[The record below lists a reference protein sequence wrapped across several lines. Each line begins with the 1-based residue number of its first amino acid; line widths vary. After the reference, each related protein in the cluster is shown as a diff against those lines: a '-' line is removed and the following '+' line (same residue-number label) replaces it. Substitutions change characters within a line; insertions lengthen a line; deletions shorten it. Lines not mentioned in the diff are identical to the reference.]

1 MRFLIIFIFLIT
13 NVVAEELPGI
23 KNIVIH
29 KIPKTHDNV
38 IFLDKNDQKININEY
53 TGNLLILNFWAT
65 WCEPCKEEMP
75 SLDKLQAN
83 PELDK
88 IKIFPINIGKE
99 SLNKVNKFF
108 IDLNIKNFEPY
119 FDPPTTLAKMFT
131 LRGVPTTILINK
143 EGQEFARIIGSIDF
157 EDTNFVNWIK
167 LKFLQSILVKK
178 IQIKLIN
185 FLKILISKISNLIL
199 IHLPY

>member
-1 MRFLIIFIFLIT
+1 MRFLILFIFLIT
-13 NVVAEELPGI
+13 NVVADELPGI

-29 KIPKTHDNV
+29 KIPKTYDNV

-53 TGNLLILNFWAT
+53 AGNLLILKFWAT

-75 SLDKLQAN
+75 SLDKLQTN

-99 SLNKVNKFF
+99 TLNKVNKFF
-108 IDLNIKNFEPY
+108 VDLNIKNFEPY
-119 FDPPTTLAKMFT
+119 FDPPTTLAKMFS

-143 EGQEFARIIGSIDF
+143 KGQEFARVMGSINF
-157 EDTNFVNWIK
+157 EDKNFISWIK
-167 LKFLQSILVKK
+167 KY
-178 IQIKLIN
+178 N
-185 FLKILISKISNLIL
+185 
-199 IHLPY
+199 

>member
-29 KIPKTHDNV
+29 KIPKTYDNV
-38 IFLDKNDQKININEY
+38 IFFDKKDQKININEY
-53 TGNLLILNFWAT
+53 KGKLLLLNFWAT
-65 WCEPCKEEMP
+65 WCAPCKEEMP

-83 PELDK
+83 PQLDK

-99 SLNKVNKFF
+99 TLDKVNKFF

-119 FDPPTTLAKMFT
+119 FDPPTTLAKMFS

-143 EGQEFARIIGSIDF
+143 EGKEFARVLGSINF
-157 EDTNFVNWIK
+157 EDKNFINWIK
-167 LKFLQSILVKK
+167 KY
-178 IQIKLIN
+178 N
-185 FLKILISKISNLIL
+185 
-199 IHLPY
+199 

>member
-29 KIPKTHDNV
+29 KIPKTYDNV

-53 TGNLLILNFWAT
+53 KGKFLILNFWAV

-88 IKIFPINIGKE
+88 IKIFAINIGKE
-99 SLNKVNKFF
+99 TLDKVNKFF
-108 IDLNIKNFEPY
+108 VDLNIKNFEPY
-119 FDPPTTLAKMFT
+119 FDPPTTLAKKFS
-131 LRGVPTTILINK
+131 LRGVPTSIIINK
-143 EGQEFARIIGSIDF
+143 EGQEFARIMGSIDF
-157 EDTNFVNWIK
+157 ENKIFVNWIK
-167 LKFLQSILVKK
+167 KY
-178 IQIKLIN
+178 N
-185 FLKILISKISNLIL
+185 
-199 IHLPY
+199 